1 MFFSL
6 KCLKKILRRGIV
18 LNEVKAH
25 DCWGT
30 YKRGKEKSKND
41 PKRTGSENGY
51 SVSKY
56 QPMLGC
62 NISDLTGAPF
72 TEGDTFWDG
81 HLKVTD
87 VDLGDSGDCEVG
99 FKFDTTGLSLEQLKS
114 SLELIFKMQEETG
127 VVIKDAKGIPFKDS
141 CEIKRLFDLVAEQEK
156 AKTNVED

>member
-1 MFFSL
+1 MTVGERI
-6 KCLKKILRRGIV
+6 KEARKKAKMTQNELAQKMGIPFQSISQWERDLR
-18 LNEVKAH
+18 K
-25 DCWGT
+25 
-30 YKRGKEKSKND
+30 
-41 PKRTGSENGY
+41 PKYETLARIATA
-51 SVSKY
+51 
-56 QPMLGC
+56 LGC

-87 VDLGDSGDCEVG
+87 VDFGDSGDCEVG

-156 AKTNVED
+156 AKTSVED

>member
-1 MFFSL
+1 MTVGERI
-6 KCLKKILRRGIV
+6 KEARKKAKMTQNELAQKMGIPFQSISQWERDLR
-18 LNEVKAH
+18 K
-25 DCWGT
+25 
-30 YKRGKEKSKND
+30 
-41 PKRTGSENGY
+41 PKYETLARIATA
-51 SVSKY
+51 
-56 QPMLGC
+56 LGC

-141 CEIKRLFDLVAEQEK
+141 CEIKRLFDLVAEQEE
-156 AKTNVED
+156 AKTSDED

>member
-1 MFFSL
+1 MTVGERI
-6 KCLKKILRRGIV
+6 KEARKKAKMTQNELAQKMGIPFQSISQWERDLR
-18 LNEVKAH
+18 K
-25 DCWGT
+25 
-30 YKRGKEKSKND
+30 
-41 PKRTGSENGY
+41 PKYETLARIATA
-51 SVSKY
+51 
-56 QPMLGC
+56 LGC

-87 VDLGDSGDCEVG
+87 VDLEDSGDCEVG

-141 CEIKRLFDLVAEQEK
+141 CEIKRLFDLVAEQEE
-156 AKTNVED
+156 AKTSVED